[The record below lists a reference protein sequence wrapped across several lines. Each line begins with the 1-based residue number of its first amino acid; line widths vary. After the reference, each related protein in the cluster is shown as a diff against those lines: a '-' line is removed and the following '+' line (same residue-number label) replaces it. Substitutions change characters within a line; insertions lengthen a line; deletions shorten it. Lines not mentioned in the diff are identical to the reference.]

1 MFDDYELDINKYFC
15 SSFVIFNKSHREL
28 FMKFKDKYMENAD
41 EFIGLQKTVRRGTC
55 QTPLNY
61 VVQMS
66 DIDVNFLPIP
76 YRLSHLPRKDL
87 LSYNWQL
94 DEDKTPFFIK
104 YGYVWFFS
112 GFDKRVRNKLMDQTW
127 DIVKNNYE

>member
-1 MFDDYELDINKYFC
+1 LDINKYFC

-28 FMKFKDKYMENAD
+28 FMKFKDKYMKNAD

-112 GFDKRVRNKLMDQTW
+112 GFDKRVRNELMDQTW
-127 DIVKNNYE
+127 DIVKGNYE

>member
-1 MFDDYELDINKYFC
+1 
-15 SSFVIFNKSHREL
+15 
-28 FMKFKDKYMENAD
+28 MKFKDKYMKNAD

-112 GFDKRVRNKLMDQTW
+112 GFDKRVRNELMDQTW
-127 DIVKNNYE
+127 DIVKGNYE